1 MPELETPPAKE
12 GSPASRFSAL
22 LNEAG
27 KQDLAKQGIK
37 PEEAKTTAPVV
48 ATTPEPAKAPDKPV
62 EAKPEPKTVT
72 PAADPD
78 EEILSGK
85 RNPKSEDFK
94 RVKGAAKK
102 ASEEAESYKGKLD
115 TYEKELTELRKR
127 PKHNADEIAAL
138 AKERDELKNT
148 VDTALVGMD
157 VNFHKNYDEQVNAVV
172 AGLQGAVSPA
182 VHDKIKD
189 LLRYP
194 DGEATRKALD
204 EILSDASPYEAGEVA
219 AARRDIRKIM
229 FDKQSKLNKA
239 SETLQQLA
247 AKNAEQ
253 QKARA
258 ENLGKAFNEKL
269 TAMSENP
276 LFKKREGDGK
286 EVAEW
291 NSEVDEAVEVA
302 KMIYTGEMEPQ
313 DMADAALRSARY
325 PAVAKLN
332 SQLNKEVTELRAMLA
347 KIGGAGPG
355 VEAGKGGGAVADAPR
370 QGRLAGMIGQRV
382 NRETGR

>member
-1 MPELETPPAKE
+1 MPETETPVKE
-12 GSPASRFSAL
+12 GTPASRFSAL
-22 LNEAG
+22 LSPAA
-27 KQDLAKQGIK
+27 KQDLASQGK
-37 PEEAKTTAPVV
+37 PEPTAAAP
-48 ATTPEPAKAPDKPV
+48 ASATPEPAKAPDKPA
-62 EAKPEPKTVT
+62 EAKPEAKTTVT
-72 PAADPD
+72 AADPD

-127 PKHNADEIAAL
+127 PKHNADEIEAL
-138 AKERDELKNT
+138 RKERDEYKST

-172 AGLQGAVSPA
+172 AGLQGAVSPT

-194 DGEATRKALD
+194 DGDATRKALD

-229 FDKQSKLNKA
+229 GDKQAKLNKA

-258 ENLGKAFNEKL
+258 ENLGKAFSEKL
-269 TAMSENP
+269 TAMADNP
-276 LFKKREGDGK
+276 LFKKREGEGK

-302 KMIYTGEMEPQ
+302 KFIYADELEPQ
-313 DMADAALRSARY
+313 DKADAALRSARF
-325 PAVAKLN
+325 PAVAKEN
-332 SQLNKEVTELRAMLA
+332 ARLNKEVTELRAMLA

-355 VEAGKGGGAVADAPR
+355 VEAGKGSGAAPDAPR
-370 QGRLAGMIGQRV
+370 QGRLAGMIGRDLSKA
-382 NRETGR
+382 RGT